1 VLPKVSDL
9 PTVSSGGLGGMFCV
23 LTQMAPRLAQ
33 LILVDLGPEESQ
45 DVDDLDQ
52 PVRQVDRH

>member
-1 VLPKVSDL
+1 
-9 PTVSSGGLGGMFCV
+9 MFCV